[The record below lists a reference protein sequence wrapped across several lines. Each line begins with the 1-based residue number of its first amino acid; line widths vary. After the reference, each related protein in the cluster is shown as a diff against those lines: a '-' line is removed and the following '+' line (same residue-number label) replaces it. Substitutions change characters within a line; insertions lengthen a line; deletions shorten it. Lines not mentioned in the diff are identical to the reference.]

1 MSYPE
6 RLEKTKTTYFSLS
19 ARMTWGDTIQV
30 FKEIN
35 AVNKEINPVISL
47 NTMRSSRAQSKDSQT
62 SSSSFI
68 ILINFKIEGV
78 CQCKGACQ
86 SVILIY

>member
-35 AVNKEINPVISL
+35 AVNKEINPVIYYL
-47 NTMRSSRAQSKDSQT
+47 DT
-62 SSSSFI
+62 SVARGHNRK
-68 ILINFKIEGV
+68 ILK
-78 CQCKGACQ
+78 
-86 SVILIY
+86 LLLRLLY

>member
-47 NTMRSSRAQSKDSQT
+47 DTGVARGHNRKILEQRCNKDMRKHFYIPMD
-62 SSSSFI
+62 
-68 ILINFKIEGV
+68 
-78 CQCKGACQ
+78 
-86 SVILIY
+86 